1 MYRLILILFIGLLLT
16 PSNIKGKSYNP
27 DLLYKEK
34 LIRSVWL
41 SKNSETANRQR
52 LSIGLIQGKCD
63 VANTLVTFYSSKPL
77 SDVRRIEEKS
87 IMAKFGD
94 QRIITQILYAVED
107 TVGTVI
113 WIDLGWKKIDDFK
126 RFFYSKPLLTLRLE
140 SGEDF
145 VIDDYFSLRQ
155 NTWKM
160 DGIDEALDKAFNICE
175 KFRI

>member
-1 MYRLILILFIGLLLT
+1 
-16 PSNIKGKSYNP
+16 
-27 DLLYKEK
+27 
-34 LIRSVWL
+34 
-41 SKNSETANRQR
+41 
-52 LSIGLIQGKCD
+52 
-63 VANTLVTFYSSKPL
+63 
-77 SDVRRIEEKS
+77 
-87 IMAKFGD
+87 MAKFGD

-145 VIDDYFSLRQ
+145 VLDDYFSLRQ

-175 KFRI
+175 KFRPCSENRI